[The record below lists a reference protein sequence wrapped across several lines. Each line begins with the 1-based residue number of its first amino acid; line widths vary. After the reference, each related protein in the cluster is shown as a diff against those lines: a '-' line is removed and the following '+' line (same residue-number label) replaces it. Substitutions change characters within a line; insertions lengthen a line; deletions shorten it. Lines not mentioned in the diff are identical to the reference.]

1 MQPRFV
7 WTMEKITRLVVF
19 VVSQRRW
26 LTTLLLKNC
35 MSRLMLTT
43 QRPVFNH
50 VTEADSRWSID
61 MYIDWIAHLYH
72 WQLKPELRHVLRPA
86 AMFDGPT
93 SRSEDY
99 RFVL

>member
-1 MQPRFV
+1 MLMIIGLGFFRISYIGL
-7 WTMEKITRLVVF
+7 KSSLR
-19 VVSQRRW
+19 VS
-26 LTTLLLKNC
+26 T
-35 MSRLMLTT
+35 
-43 QRPVFNH
+43 
-50 VTEADSRWSID
+50 ID

-93 SRSEDY
+93 SRSEEY

>member
-1 MQPRFV
+1 MLFASSI
-7 WTMEKITRLVVF
+7 MLV
-19 VVSQRRW
+19 
-26 LTTLLLKNC
+26 
-35 MSRLMLTT
+35 
-43 QRPVFNH
+43 
-50 VTEADSRWSID
+50 ASID

-93 SRSEDY
+93 SRSEEY

>member
-1 MQPRFV
+1 
-7 WTMEKITRLVVF
+7 
-19 VVSQRRW
+19 
-26 LTTLLLKNC
+26 
-35 MSRLMLTT
+35 
-43 QRPVFNH
+43 
-50 VTEADSRWSID
+50 